1 MEVKIL
7 KNTLEFLIAKNNT
20 NKSELA
26 RDLGISRQTIINLC
40 RGKTPSMEIALLI
53 SERFGKDV
61 NEIFFAPSVQRI
73 VHQAKK
79 KSESA

>member
-1 MEVKIL
+1 M

-26 RDLGISRQTIINLC
+26 RELGVSRQTIINLC
-40 RGKTPSMEIALLI
+40 KGRTPSMEIALRI
-53 SERFGKDV
+53 SQRFGKDV

-73 VHQAKK
+73 VQTAKK

>member
-1 MEVKIL
+1 M

-26 RDLGISRQTIINLC
+26 RDLGVSRQTIINLC
-40 RGKTPSMEIALLI
+40 NGKTPSMEIAMLI
-53 SERFGKDV
+53 SERFKKDV

-73 VHQAKK
+73 VQGVKK